1 MRRSLALTLCL
12 LPLAGCG
19 SDQDPP
25 AAARA
30 PDRGAQVYAMHCA
43 ACHQRDGRGLAGT
56 QPSIAGSTTAV
67 GPADELIRWVMF
79 GDRPATL
86 APHRGVVVMPAFAWL
101 SDEDLAGVLTHVR
114 QSFGNDAPPV
124 DPASVAAIRAVGKP

>member
-19 SDQDPP
+19 PGHDLP

-30 PDRGAQVYAMHCA
+30 PDRGEEVYAMHCA
-43 ACHQRDGRGLAGT
+43 ACHQPDGRGLAGT
-56 QPSIAGSTTAV
+56 QPSIAGSATVV

-79 GDRPATL
+79 GERPATL
-86 APHRGVVVMPAFAWL
+86 AAYRGVVVMPAFAWL
-101 SDEDLAGVLTHVR
+101 SDEDLAGVLTHLR

-124 DPASVAAIRAVGKP
+124 EPARVAAVRAAGKT

>member
-19 SDQDPP
+19 P
-25 AAARA
+25 ADGTAGGSRTAG
-30 PDRGAQVYAMHCA
+30 RGAQVYAMHCA

-101 SDEDLAGVLTHVR
+101 SDEDIAGVLTHVR
-114 QSFGNDAPPV
+114 RSFGNDAPPV
-124 DPASVAAIRAVGKP
+124 EPGQVAAIRAAGKP